1 MGSGLRPECQQLS
14 LLHPA
19 TLQPL
24 HLCPSL
30 DIPQT
35 GPAFQRRAWNSGDAS
50 RVPELAGDPIDT

>member
-50 RVPELAGDPIDT
+50 RGGQSWQETL